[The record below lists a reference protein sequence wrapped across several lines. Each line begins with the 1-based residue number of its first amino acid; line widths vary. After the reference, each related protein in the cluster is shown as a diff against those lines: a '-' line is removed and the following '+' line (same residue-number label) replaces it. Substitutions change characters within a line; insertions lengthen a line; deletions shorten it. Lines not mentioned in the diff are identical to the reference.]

1 MSDIAA
7 PPIDRRVVRTREA
20 LRTAFRELFFSRG
33 YDDFGVAEI
42 AERANIGRSTFYKH
56 FDGKDDLLAWSLGHF
71 LAVIAEACVN
81 AAEPAGLV
89 RVTSHFWENRGRA
102 RFVFSGGGLVVLT
115 RLLTAM
121 IEDRLPRLGR
131 SAFPQALAAR
141 QLATAQLTLLDQWL
155 QGRGSCAPAELAS
168 AMHRSGYGAA
178 KALMTA

>member
-7 PPIDRRVVRTREA
+7 PPIDRRVARTREA

-71 LAVIAEACVN
+71 LAVIAEACVSET
-81 AAEPAGLV
+81 EPAGLV
-89 RVTSHFWENRGRA
+89 RVTGHFWDNRGRA
-102 RFVFSGGGLVVLT
+102 RFVFSGPAVAVLT
-115 RLLTAM
+115 RLLAGM

-131 SAFPQALAAR
+131 STFPQKLAAH
-141 QLATAQLTLLDQWL
+141 QLAVAQLSLMDQWL
-155 QGRGSCAPAELAS
+155 QGRGSCTAAELAS
-168 AMHRSGYGAA
+168 AMHRSGYAA
-178 KALMTA
+178 ARGLMAA